1 MDNVKIKARHSGE
14 WRVFVSA
21 DSIRLQR
28 KKEESRKSARGID
41 AKLAGIQCR
50 DNGQREPALMRENEH
65 TKTAYEA
72 GTLDCRLMDKGANGD
87 NNVAKM
93 HDGKR
98 DNIPHNGQSQR
109 RMIFAGN
116 RR

>member
-1 MDNVKIKARHSGE
+1 MDDVKIKARHSGE

-21 DSIRLQR
+21 DLIRLQR

-72 GTLDCRLMDKGANGD
+72 GIIEKEGCPNTIRT
-87 NNVAKM
+87 
-93 HDGKR
+93 
-98 DNIPHNGQSQR
+98 
-109 RMIFAGN
+109 
-116 RR
+116 